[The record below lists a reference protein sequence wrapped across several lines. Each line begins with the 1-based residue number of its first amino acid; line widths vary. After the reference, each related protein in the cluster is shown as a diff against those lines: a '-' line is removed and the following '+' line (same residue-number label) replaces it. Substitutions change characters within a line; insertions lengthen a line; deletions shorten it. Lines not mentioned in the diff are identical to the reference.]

1 MKEGRAPYPVSLIRV
16 ALISGALVLGILS
29 TAVAKDRLEWVE
41 FHTNKN
47 PHVPGD
53 ITDNLS
59 YGASAELSAQ

>member
-16 ALISGALVLGILS
+16 ALISGVLVLGILS

-41 FHTNKN
+41 FHTNKT
-47 PHVPGD
+47 HVPGD